1 MSGISNSVPST
12 KGTSTLVRPRFAPGM
27 LLQHDDL
34 DQLSTYTRDLSRLL
48 FRSFFGC
55 GVVCGLVVKSD
66 PKCGQDAIVVGAGL
80 GLDCAGDPIYV
91 PKDTRVTIDENCQPN
106 PNDVLWVVLCHAV
119 KCCAPRPSICPS
131 DDDGEETSSCTRERD
146 GFEIRVVAQRPTCA
160 CSCVIEQQGPAA
172 AGVVPAAGPS
182 YILDEGEGCQCVDPK
197 DPCYADHYLGVC
209 GCGCDDCAR
218 GASCDCIVLARLDK
232 SEHDGTTSWDVDHSV
247 RRFIRPVLMRDPQP
261 AIDRQNRRKPVV
273 EAPAPA
279 AAVIKPAKATTVG
292 KGKRRTTRPG
302 A

>member
-1 MSGISNSVPST
+1 MSGSTSSVPST

-66 PKCGQDAIVVGAGL
+66 PKCGQDAIVVAAGL
-80 GLDCAGDPIYV
+80 GLDCAGDPIYI
-91 PKDTRVTIDENCQPN
+91 PKDTRVTLDENCQPN
-106 PNDVLWVVLCHAV
+106 PNDVLWVVLCATV
-119 KCCAPRPSICPS
+119 KCCAPRTSMCPS
-131 DDDGEETSSCTRERD
+131 DDAEEETLSCTRERD
-146 GFEIRVVAQRPTCA
+146 GFEIRVVPERPTCA
-160 CSCVIEQQGPAA
+160 CACVTDQQDAA
-172 AGVVPAAGPS
+172 AAAPAAGRKS
-182 YILDEGEGCQCVDPK
+182 SRDKAADCQCAAPT

-218 GASCDCIVLARLDK
+218 GAGCDCIILARLTK
-232 SEHDGTTSWDVDHSV
+232 TQDGNVTTWDVDHSV

-261 AIDRQNRRKPVV
+261 AIDQQNRKTTVAA
-273 EAPAPA
+273 APAPE
-279 AAVIKPAKATTVG
+279 AAVVKPAKVTPVE
-292 KGKRRTTRPG
+292 KGNRRTTRPG
-302 A
+302 V